1 MVERKT
7 SSTNLRSARPVG
19 FIPAPGERSTWFPSV
34 LVHSSPR
41 TPRTMPPTIPQNHF
55 CEAFFGGRPFMQPQT
70 GHRGLGQRHG
80 THLYVRHT
88 GNRIDEPVLIPLQ
101 NTGYFRDIL
110 SVIFFLLN
118 YKSLQRAPC
127 RTKSSRPGG
136 NSPLHYA
143 KG

>member
-1 MVERKT
+1 MVERQT

-19 FIPAPGERSTWFPSV
+19 FIPAPGERSTWLPSV

-41 TPRTMPPTIPQNHF
+41 TPRTVPPNIPQNHF
-55 CEAFFGGRPFMQPQT
+55 CEAFFGGRPFYATTNRPSRT
-70 GHRGLGQRHG
+70 GATTRNPL
-80 THLYVRHT
+80 VRAHT
-88 GNRIDEPVLIPLQ
+88 GNRIGGPVLILLQ

-110 SVIFFLLN
+110 SGIFFLLN

-127 RTKSSRPGG
+127 RTRSSRPSG